1 MRDLTDLTDLTDRPG
16 VDQIMTTYSWTGAA
30 LLCQHPDMTR
40 PRLGLG
46 PLPEVRVHAQIV
58 ADTVLPPVIVR
69 TKVWEI
75 FTGKSNF

>member
-1 MRDLTDLTDLTDRPG
+1 
-16 VDQIMTTYSWTGAA
+16 
-30 LLCQHPDMTR
+30 MTR
-40 PRLGLG
+40 PGLGLG

-75 FTGKSNF
+75 FTGKSNFLFSPDLGLEWFAHLIHW

>member
-1 MRDLTDLTDLTDRPG
+1 MARPG
-16 VDQIMTTYSWTGAA
+16 
-30 LLCQHPDMTR
+30 
-40 PRLGLG
+40 LGLG

-75 FTGKSNF
+75 FTGKSKFLFPADLVLCCFPTPQSPPDPLVDLGHGQ